1 MARTSGRPE
10 RSSPTPKWCSL
21 PDVADSA
28 RHSEAEERSGS
39 CSTVLPAVG
48 DTRMT
53 EAVGNTH
60 TRPHKHD
67 ESATEG
73 AVCQLKSWRLMGTRF
88 KSAHIEET
96 NKWLEKNE
104 LMMFDHGSAVSRTNT
119 LPMPRS
125 IRLFPVRRQISCDAD
140 TTDSATAEALPRTRA
155 SARPRLPFT
164 PRTPRTLEPLQSGPN
179 SSAASMVDETL
190 KKGRET
196 RQARRALAI
205 A

>member
-1 MARTSGRPE
+1 MAPTLDRSE
-10 RSSPTPKWCSL
+10 RSAPALKFIWPSL
-21 PDVADSA
+21 PDVSMAHSPC
-28 RHSEAEERSGS
+28 HSEVGERPGS

-48 DTRMT
+48 DTSTRR
-53 EAVGNTH
+53 H
-60 TRPHKHD
+60 TNA
-67 ESATEG
+67 ESVAEG

-96 NKWLEKNE
+96 EKGLEKDE
-104 LMMFDHGSAVSRTNT
+104 MMFDHGSAISRTNT

-125 IRLFPVRRQISCDAD
+125 IRLFPVRRQISCREN
-140 TTDSATAEALPRTRA
+140 TTGSAAAEALRRTGA

-179 SSAASMVDETL
+179 SSAASMVDEIL